1 MKKIVLL
8 LCFMVLVT
16 GCSVK
21 SIQDDNIDSIV
32 ESVLTKKITLSNSYF
47 DGYKYYLPRG
57 LRLVGKKGYN
67 AKIVSGKDVYYLF
80 VDVIGYYN
88 KVETKFTTSDS
99 YYSKE
104 LNFNNKKGYLEITE
118 KDDTYFIEIM
128 YNYAKIETLVE
139 KKDLNKAIVNSGYI
153 LSSVQFNDKV
163 IETLIGENAL
173 DYKETIFDIFGPHR
187 DSDEF
192 LQYEKDYYDYK
203 GNIEDDSKK
212 KDSDILVTD
221 KNE

>member
-8 LCFMVLVT
+8 LCLVVLLT

-21 SIQDDNIDSIV
+21 QVQYDNIDSII
-32 ESVLTKKITLSNSYF
+32 ESVLTKKIKLSNSYF

-67 AKIVSGKDVYYLF
+67 AKLVSGKDTYYLY
-80 VDVIGYYN
+80 VDVIAYYN
-88 KVETKFTTSDS
+88 KVDSKFTPSDG

-104 LNFNNKKGYLEITE
+104 LNFNNKKGYIEITE
-118 KDDTYFIEIM
+118 TEDLYFVEIM
-128 YNYAKIETLVE
+128 YNYSKIETLVE
-139 KKDLNKAIVNSGYI
+139 KKDLNTAIINACYI

-173 DYKETIFDIFGPHR
+173 DYKETIFNIFGPHR
-187 DSDEF
+187 DTDEF
-192 LQYEKDYYDYK
+192 LKYEEDYQYK
-203 GNIEDDSKK
+203 GDIDSELNK
-212 KDSDILVTD
+212 KDSDILKTET
-221 KNE
+221 NE

>member
-32 ESVLTKKITLSNSYF
+32 ESVLTKKISLSNSYF

-67 AKIVSGKDVYYLF
+67 AKIVSGKTNYYLF
-80 VDVIGYYN
+80 VDVIAYYN
-88 KVETKFTTSDS
+88 KVDLQFTPSDG

-118 KDDTYFIEIM
+118 EEDSYFIEIM
-128 YNYAKIETLVE
+128 YNYAKIETLVD
-139 KKDLNKAIVNSGYI
+139 KKDLNDAIINSCYI

-163 IETLIGENAL
+163 IETLVGENAL

-187 DSDEF
+187 DSEGF
-192 LQYEKDYYDYK
+192 VKYEQDYYEYK
-203 GNIEDDSKK
+203 GDVEENTKK
-212 KDSDILVTD
+212 QDSDVLVTD
-221 KNE
+221 KSE